1 MERRHVE
8 DSFGMSDFTTCENVT
23 VGDCYTGAIADCMIA
38 ECSIAETGTAGDC
51 NTEPPTNWNC
61 EG

>member
-1 MERRHVE
+1 
-8 DSFGMSDFTTCENVT
+8 MSDFTTCENVT
-23 VGDCYTGAIADCMIA
+23 VGDCYTGTIADCMIA
-38 ECSIAETGTAGDC
+38 ECAITETGTAGDC